1 MIPTPPASTA
11 GGSGWHCVLLA
22 LALLLLLLALVAPA
36 SAQLA
41 LTSLAPQAVYTTL
54 LAWKRATIFSDPSNF
69 TSNWVSPNVC
79 AYNGI
84 YCAPRP
90 SNGVLVMVGIDL
102 NHADIA
108 GHIPANLPLGL
119 PDLALVHL
127 NSNRFCGV
135 LFDTFLR
142 LQLLH
147 KLDLSNNRFV
157 GTFPAVVLGLP
168 ALRYLDLRFNDFKG
182 PLPLVVFDRLLDTI
196 LLNSNRLCGPIPGNL
211 DNSPASVIVLTH
223 NRLGGCIP
231 PSIGRMADTL
241 NEIMLIDDDL
251 TS

>member
-157 GTFPAVVLGLP
+157 GTFPAAVLGLP
-168 ALRYLDLRFNDFKG
+168 
-182 PLPLVVFDRLLDTI
+182 I
-196 LLNSNRLCGPIPGNL
+196 LGNL
-211 DNSPASVIVLTH
+211 GNSPASVIVLVH